1 MNPLPSDLGDV
12 MRRYK
17 SVLLPELNLGQLSMF
32 LRAKYLID
40 VQSLSKMQG
49 RPFTSS
55 DIEDAARALL

>member
-1 MNPLPSDLGDV
+1 
-12 MRRYK
+12 MRSYK
-17 SVLLPELNLGQLSMF
+17 TVLLPELNLGQLSMF